1 MTFYKQKYLKYKSKV
16 QKLTNQF
23 GGESKD
29 CDSII
34 FDIEKMLEPNLIDIN
49 NEFKNSKDSS
59 LPLSTPPFDIQNL
72 SSNKMTIKDFKT
84 YFRFMSNRYLK
95 FSLAEPLTEKII
107 DILSQYDQKGIQTIK
122 DLYDEY
128 KKCKEGSSNESS
140 NEEKS
145 ESRSSSD
152 DKKELSQDELRKL
165 FDKFQRNKKL
175 NMPLLARLL
184 TVKRDN
190 DLYNLSLKLRLSIG
204 FPENLFQNDLTT
216 GKQYGDLLAIIYT
229 QNVDKDNELDFN
241 GFVNFVKC
249 GVNRDFVDT
258 VASNINCKNQR
269 ESEERQRKQKEAEER
284 EKQREERE
292 KQRREAE
299 ERQRREREQREAERE
314 RERQQREAEERE
326 REIQKQQRER
336 REAEER
342 ERERQKEREAKD
354 KRFEEEL
361 RQMKNDGEEERK
373 RFQRGREEWL
383 KIQREREEEEKRRE
397 QQIEREA
404 EERRQRVAE
413 EIDRSQREDRERTQS
428 FEAEKRERQQKE
440 RERQQKLR
448 EAEERIQKDST
459 ERTQRFNAELRER
472 YGQPQKEDEVND
484 ELLAKY
490 LQEEEDRKIAEQ
502 EQSNIEMNNPQQKGF
517 PVFQQPVYSQQS
529 PSTNNYNQ
537 NQSLGNKYGIPMRGQ
552 AQGVQ
557 SPNASQYG
565 IPMRGQTQGAQAQN
579 VFQPGYMP
587 QPGFQGFQ
595 QPGYQGFQ
603 QPGYQGFQQPGYPQP
618 GYQQPYMPQP
628 GYPQTGYQQPGYQQ
642 PYMPQPGY
650 GNQQPMYPQSR
661 YQQPGYGNQQQNPNQ
676 NNQFGGKLEPDYNGI
691 KFRIYK
697 K

>member
-1 MTFYKQKYLKYKSKV
+1 MTFYKKKYLKYKSKV

-29 CDSII
+29 CVSII
-34 FDIEKMLEPNLIDIN
+34 SFIEKLFEPNLIVIN
-49 NEFKNSKDSS
+49 NKFKNSNNFSPGA
-59 LPLSTPPFDIQNL
+59 PLPFDIQNL
-72 SSNKMTIKDFKT
+72 SSNDMTIKDFKSI
-84 YFRFMSNRYLK
+84 FKFWGNRYLE
-95 FSLAEPLTEKII
+95 FSSAGPTTEKII
-107 DILSQYDQKGIQTIK
+107 DILSEYDQKGIQTIK

-128 KKCKEGSSNESS
+128 KRCKEGSSNESS

-175 NMPLLARLL
+175 SMPLLARLL
-184 TVKRDN
+184 TVKSDN

-229 QNVDKDNELDFN
+229 QNVDKENQLDFN

-249 GVNRDFVDT
+249 GVNRDFVDP
-258 VASNINCKNQR
+258 VASNISCKNQR
-269 ESEERQRKQKEAEER
+269 ESE
-284 EKQREERE
+284 E

-299 ERQRREREQREAERE
+299 ERQRREREQREERE
-314 RERQQREAEERE
+314 RER
-326 REIQKQQRER
+326 QQRER

-342 ERERQKEREAKD
+342 KRQ
-354 KRFEEEL
+354 EE
-361 RQMKNDGEEERK
+361 
-373 RFQRGREEWL
+373 
-383 KIQREREEEEKRRE
+383 
-397 QQIEREA
+397 
-404 EERRQRVAE
+404 
-413 EIDRSQREDRERTQS
+413 
-428 FEAEKRERQQKE
+428 
-440 RERQQKLR
+440 
-448 EAEERIQKDST
+448 
-459 ERTQRFNAELRER
+459 
-472 YGQPQKEDEVND
+472 KEDEVND

-502 EQSNIEMNNPQQKGF
+502 EQSNIEMNNPQQKRF

-529 PSTNNYNQ
+529 PSKNNYNQ

-579 VFQPGYMP
+579 VFQPSYMP

-595 QPGYQGFQ
+595 QSGYQGFQ

-628 GYPQTGYQQPGYQQ
+628 GYPQPGYPQPGYQQ

-650 GNQQPMYPQSR
+650 QGFQQPMYPQSG
-661 YQQPGYGNQQQNPNQ
+661 YQQPGFGNQQQNPNQ